1 MNNPR
6 RGRPSCS
13 ILERLYHCPGSWELS
28 KQAPPQVET
37 EDAASGTR
45 IHAVL
50 AGFADENTL
59 SADELWCKNRCDELR
74 EEALTTCGITLP
86 ELVLKEDRF
95 WLDNELSGQVDYLA
109 IGNGKCLIVDYKT
122 GRKDAPVAKD
132 NRQLAGLVAC
142 SSWEFA
148 DPHIQS
154 FYVAIVAPYQSE
166 PLTIAAYLG
175 EDAILGAKDEALSII
190 WEAGNHGAAR
200 KTGDHCQY
208 CPCKAI
214 CPEHQAMAS
223 GALKRLS
230 GEPLAPTKENIA
242 QAAQSLSN
250 GDLGALME
258 DYWRR
263 EWANEAIIAEV
274 RRRLEAGEAVEGFC
288 LEPNAPKTNIVDVM
302 GLYARLQEKVS
313 QEQFCRATS
322 ITKTALEPLV
332 KEAYGV
338 KGKELKQKMGEL
350 LEGLTEE
357 TPTKSSVVRMR
368 KEIE

>member
-1 MNNPR
+1 
-6 RGRPSCS
+6 
-13 ILERLYHCPGSWELS
+13 
-28 KQAPPQVET
+28 
-37 EDAASGTR
+37 
-45 IHAVL
+45 
-50 AGFADENTL
+50 
-59 SADELWCKNRCDELR
+59 
-74 EEALTTCGITLP
+74 
-86 ELVLKEDRF
+86 
-95 WLDNELSGQVDYLA
+95 
-109 IGNGKCLIVDYKT
+109 
-122 GRKDAPVAKD
+122 
-132 NRQLAGLVAC
+132 
-142 SSWEFA
+142 
-148 DPHIQS
+148 
-154 FYVAIVAPYQSE
+154 
-166 PLTIAAYLG
+166 
-175 EDAILGAKDEALSII
+175 
-190 WEAGNHGAAR
+190 
-200 KTGDHCQY
+200 
-208 CPCKAI
+208 
-214 CPEHQAMAS
+214 MAS